1 MNSDLSTGKAA
12 GREETDG
19 QRQTEEDMK
28 TSHAPERGVTLAQD
42 IWPDQEARVETEK
55 KSPTNKAGKEEEQN
69 LKKEEDR
76 THKGGAEASQ
86 KMSTPTEVA
95 ASQETEE
102 IRSKEQP
109 PPEAIMMATH
119 LRKKKNLQ
127 PEKEDP
133 ADGPRKKEGEEAERE
148 QEKQE
153 RSPVSWQ
160 LHASKLQMVREERKR
175 LILIT
180 QNSAAQ

>member
-19 QRQTEEDMK
+19 QKQTEEDMK
-28 TSHAPERGVTLAQD
+28 TSQVPERGVTLAQD

-55 KSPTNKAGKEEEQN
+55 KSPTNKAGKEEEQY

-76 THKGGAEASQ
+76 THKGRAEASQ
-86 KMSTPTEVA
+86 KTATPTEVA
-95 ASQETEE
+95 VSQKTEG
-102 IRSKEQP
+102 IRTKEQP
-109 PPEAIMMATH
+109 PPEAIMMAIH

-127 PEKEDP
+127 PEKEGP
-133 ADGPRKKEGEEAERE
+133 EDGPRKKEGAEAGRERG
-148 QEKQE
+148 KQKKI
-153 RSPVSWQ
+153 PVSWQ
-160 LHASKLQMVREERKR
+160 LHASKPQMVREERKK
-175 LILIT
+175 LNLIT